1 RHLVSGESISSIA
14 RDLKLYIY
22 DTIELFGALLQ
33 EFNETWKAAIKP
45 ALGDKLSNVVVD
57 LSNSTFS
64 SVNDVIRAAARIP
77 QDRKLSAEQLQMV
90 CQLAFEQILSA

>member
-1 RHLVSGESISSIA
+1 
-14 RDLKLYIY
+14 
-22 DTIELFGALLQ
+22 
-33 EFNETWKAAIKP
+33 
-45 ALGDKLSNVVVD
+45 LSNVVVD

-77 QDRKLSAEQLQMV
+77 QDRKLSPEQLQMV